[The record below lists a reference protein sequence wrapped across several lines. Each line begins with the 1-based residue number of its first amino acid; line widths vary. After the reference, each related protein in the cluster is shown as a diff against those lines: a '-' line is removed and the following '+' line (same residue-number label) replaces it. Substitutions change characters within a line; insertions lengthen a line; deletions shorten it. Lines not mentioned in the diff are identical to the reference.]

1 MAVESSVSAGGKAL
15 RSPDCLAERRRISIR
30 DRMTALP
37 SKVKSLL
44 FNTFVVRLSLACRRR
59 SGGCVGGHFWDTRHR
74 WPGLGLLAPLA
85 FPLPAGGAPA
95 DASVSIFG
103 IRGIVGR
110 GWDCSRRSP
119 FPCLPAALRRMRR
132 WAFLGCAASSAGAG
146 IASRRSPFL
155 CLPAALRRMRRWAF
169 LGYAASLAGA
179 GIARAARLSLACRR
193 RSGGC
198 VGGHFGDTRHRW
210 PGLELARAA
219 RFPLP
224 AGGVPARTGK
234 YRTAVFLL
242 CGATSSKL
250 SCPA

>member
-1 MAVESSVSAGGKAL
+1 MDIVVSTKTKTVPILVFPVLFGKYRNKSSNSCPWSVESSVSAGGKAL

-74 WPGLGLLAPLA
+74 WPGLGLLAPLS

-95 DASVSIFG
+95 DASVGIFG
-103 IRGIVGR
+103 MRGIVGR
-110 GWDCSRRSP
+110 GWDC
-119 FPCLPAALRRMRR
+119 
-132 WAFLGCAASSAGAG
+132 
-146 IASRRSPFL
+146 
-155 CLPAALRRMRRWAF
+155 
-169 LGYAASLAGA
+169 LAP
-179 GIARAARLSLACRR
+179 LA
-193 RSGGC
+193 
-198 VGGHFGDTRHRW
+198 
-210 PGLELARAA
+210 
-219 RFPLP
+219 FPLP

>member
-95 DASVSIFG
+95 DASVGIFG

-119 FPCLPAALRRMRR
+119 FP
-132 WAFLGCAASSAGAG
+132 
-146 IASRRSPFL
+146 